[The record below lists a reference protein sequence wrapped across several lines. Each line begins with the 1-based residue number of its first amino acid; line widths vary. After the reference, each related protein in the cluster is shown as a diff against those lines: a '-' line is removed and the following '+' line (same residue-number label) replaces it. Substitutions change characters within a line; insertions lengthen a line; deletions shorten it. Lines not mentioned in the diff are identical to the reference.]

1 MILLYVAVALVFAGV
16 LLVLYSEFFEV
27 SIKKTLPQDR
37 FVPNFDD
44 DFFASKH
51 HKTTNTVISQMDE
64 QNLDDL
70 PDIDI
75 DVTHEISTKPEKES
89 VNKNKDQDKDKDSIL
104 QSQEA
109 RKGYNVILYV
119 DSSGKIGA
127 ISDHLN
133 SHDWSF
139 LTRIGS
145 GYLQYVQQ
153 GINITINNKLYR
165 YDFYRIASMKAQ
177 DNYMLFTIKG
187 KNTVNCIVLNE
198 ESDILLNIEKE
209 YFSFTKS

>member
-1 MILLYVAVALVFAGV
+1 MILLYAAVASVITGV

-27 SIKKTLPQDR
+27 SIKKAIPHDR

-44 DFFASKH
+44 DFSSPKH
-51 HKTTNTVISQMDE
+51 HKTDSTLNSHIDE
-64 QNLDDL
+64 EDLNDL
-70 PDIDI
+70 PEIDI
-75 DVTHEISTKPEKES
+75 DVTHEIATKPEKDS
-89 VNKNKDQDKDKDSIL
+89 VNKIKDKESVL
-104 QSQEA
+104 QSHDA
-109 RKGYNVILYV
+109 RKGYEVILYV
-119 DSSGKIGA
+119 DSSGTIGA
-127 ISDHLN
+127 VSDHLA

-139 LTRIGS
+139 LTRVGL

-153 GINITINNKLYR
+153 GVNITINNKLYR
-165 YDFYRIASMKAQ
+165 YDFYRIASMKAH

-209 YFSFTKS
+209 YSNFTKS

>member
-1 MILLYVAVALVFAGV
+1 MILLYAAVALVITGV

-27 SIKKTLPQDR
+27 SIKKTIPHDR

-44 DFFASKH
+44 DVSTPRY
-51 HKTTNTVISQMDE
+51 HKTTSTLNSQTDKE
-64 QNLDDL
+64 DFNDL

-75 DVTHEISTKPEKES
+75 DVTNDISTRPERDS
-89 VNKNKDQDKDKDSIL
+89 VIKNKDKENVS
-104 QSQEA
+104 QSQDA
-109 RKGYNVILYV
+109 RNGYEVILYV
-119 DSSGKIGA
+119 DSSGTIGSV
-127 ISDHLN
+127 SDNLT

-139 LTRIGS
+139 LTRVGS

-165 YDFYRIASMKAQ
+165 YDFYRIASMKAH
-177 DNYMLFTIKG
+177 DNYMLFSIKG
-187 KNTVNCIVLNE
+187 KNAVNCIVLNE

-209 YFSFTKS
+209 YSNFIKS